1 MDGEPL
7 AVYEIFNN
15 EYRVARIRIPRFSPN
30 RTV

>member
-7 AVYEIFNN
+7 AVYEMFNN
-15 EYRVARIRIPRFSPN
+15 EYRVARIPRFSPN